1 MEKIKNLLNW
11 YNGLERRGKFAV
23 LALVG
28 LAVVLVIEFVK

>member
-1 MEKIKNLLNW
+1 MEKIKNLVKW

-28 LAVVLVIEFVK
+28 LAVVLVIEFMK